1 MKTMKIFLSAILMLM
16 AITVQA
22 QSVWIYKSDGT
33 KVAYDA
39 SLIES
44 VEYAKFCSIEG
55 VALLEDYNID
65 EGKHSFAESLI
76 TSAGTAIPSGATVQ
90 YGVVNSSDMT
100 EVPTSW
106 GNASNAVASSDGIW
120 QVWAKVTPSADNQGY
135 KEDVIRIGE
144 VRISETDY
152 GYYSFNATS
161 ATEIAALTESDF
173 IKITAYPLLITPT
186 AAMNG
191 AMPVILSNNGLPT
204 ITYQDKAT
212 GGWSDVKNMLTG
224 TDTTGRE
231 KTVNGKTYTLYRFTG
246 KVDYETNKQIK
257 IDLK

>member
-1 MKTMKIFLSAILMLM
+1 MKTIKLILSTLLMMVAIAL
-16 AITVQA
+16 QA

-39 SLIES
+39 SLVKS
-44 VEYAKFCSIEG
+44 VEYTKFCSIEG
-55 VALLEDYNID
+55 VTLLEDYNLD
-65 EGKHSFAESLI
+65 EGKHTFAESLI
-76 TSAGTAIPSGATVQ
+76 VSSGTTIPSGATVQ
-90 YGVVNSSDMT
+90 YGVVCTADKT
-100 EVPTSW
+100 IVPTTW
-106 GNASNAVASSDGIW
+106 GDASNAIATSDGIW

-135 KEDVIRIGE
+135 KEDVICIGE

-173 IKITAYPLLITPT
+173 TKITDNPLIITPT

-191 AMPVILSNNGLPT
+191 AMPVILSNNGIPT
-204 ITYQDKAT
+204 ITSQDKT
-212 GGWSDVKNMLTG
+212 IDVWSDVKNMLTG
-224 TDTTGRE
+224 TATTGTS

-246 KVDYETNKQIK
+246 KVNYDTCKQIK
-257 IDLK
+257 IALY